1 MKEHKSISNDKL
13 VSLEDGLIPNIETS
27 YVKRMVRTTNG
38 CKQLVQCIKF
48 LLYFELLLFVGW
60 AFYTIMETYTVE
72 SMEHKITDSIRDSES
87 HNSHSRQLP
96 YEETTIIPSNFLAE
110 MENLLQT
117 EKTLEK
123 TLEEQFN
130 KQLHS
135 VETGMN
141 FVTTT
146 EEPNLKKVEEDNIR
160 AKHSPL
166 LVTKVPRLLVEELE
180 KDFETNESESL
191 LPIEDALEKILKE
204 QFKKHSVETDMN
216 FVTTTEEPNSK
227 KVEEDHIK
235 AARSPLLMT
244 NVPKLVVEELEKDFE
259 TNESESLLP
268 IEDALEK
275 ILKEQF
281 KKHSVET
288 DMNFVTTTEEPN
300 SKKVEE
306 DHIKAARSP
315 LLMTN
320 VPKLVVEELDKD
332 FETNESESLL
342 PIENAL
348 QKTLEEQFKKQLH
361 SIETDMNFV
370 TTTEEPISKKVEEDH
385 IKAARSPLLMTNVP
399 KLVVEELDKDFETNE
414 SESLLPIENA
424 LQKTLEEQ
432 FKKQLHSIDTDMNF
446 VTTTEEPNSKKVEGD
461 HIKAARSPLLMTN
474 VPKLVV
480 EELEKDFETNESE
493 SLLPIENALQKTLE
507 EQFKKQ
513 LHSIETDMNFVTTTE
528 EPNSKKVE
536 EDHIKAA
543 RSPLLVTNVPKL
555 LVEEIEKDF
564 ETNYSESL
572 SQIENA
578 FDKIL
583 DELFNKQLHSGETNM
598 NFDTTRKEPNLEK
611 VEEDHIRAKHSPL
624 LVTSVPRLVVE
635 ELEKDLETN
644 ESEDTNP
651 DSSKSEDTNSDSSKS
666 EEPSLVWNF
675 GFLPFPNIYNIKAQ
689 SESSPNDSDKSEST
703 EIVEELLEM
712 DNHRATDGIDKE
724 TAVLIDQ
731 ILLSLILQEAR
742 RDGQIMNISEDD
754 MNPKLQDSTFGEQFY
769 GMDGDDTRLMTSFQ
783 TDSGSEDWKDDS
795 VYDDI
800 IINRSVRENTN
811 DRTPGDFNEQNHEFT
826 PMIGD
831 AKSGE
836 TAKQNFEPDMS
847 SWISGTDEVYDPPV
861 FTGADISW
869 AKSIDKRGISDVSM
883 NQELPYMRV
892 ENVEGFDERLVP
904 QFPDK
909 LNQNNV
915 MSRLRPEIAETSY
928 RRR

>member
-60 AFYTIMETYTVE
+60 AFYAILETYTVK

-87 HNSHSRQLP
+87 YNSHSRQLP

-117 EKTLEK
+117 ESTLTK
-123 TLEEQFN
+123 TLEEQFK

-135 VETGMN
+135 VETDMN

-146 EEPNLKKVEEDNIR
+146 EEPNLKMVEEDHIKAAR
-160 AKHSPL
+160 SPL
-166 LVTKVPRLLVEELE
+166 LMTDVPRLVVEKLE
-180 KDFETNESESL
+180 KDFETNESENL
-191 LPIEDALEKILKE
+191 LPIKDALEKILEE

-227 KVEEDHIK
+227 KVEEDHIRAK
-235 AARSPLLMT
+235 NSPLLVT
-244 NVPKLVVEELEKDFE
+244 DVPRLVVEKLEKDFE
-259 TNESESLLP
+259 TNESENLLP
-268 IEDALEK
+268 IKDALEK
-275 ILKEQF
+275 ILEEQFKKHSVETDMNFVTTTEEPNLKMVEEDHIKAARSPLLMTDVPRLVVEKLEKDFETNESENLLPIKDALEKILEEQF

-306 DHIKAARSP
+306 DHIRAKNSP
-315 LLMTN
+315 LLVTD
-320 VPKLVVEELDKD
+320 VP
-332 FETNESESLL
+332 
-342 PIENAL
+342 
-348 QKTLEEQFKKQLH
+348 
-361 SIETDMNFV
+361 
-370 TTTEEPISKKVEEDH
+370 
-385 IKAARSPLLMTNVP
+385 R
-399 KLVVEELDKDFETNE
+399 
-414 SESLLPIENA
+414 
-424 LQKTLEEQ
+424 
-432 FKKQLHSIDTDMNF
+432 
-446 VTTTEEPNSKKVEGD
+446 
-461 HIKAARSPLLMTN
+461 
-474 VPKLVV
+474 LVV

-493 SLLPIENALQKTLE
+493 NLLPIKDALEKILE
-507 EQFKKQ
+507 EQFKK
-513 LHSIETDMNFVTTTE
+513 HSVETDMNFVTTTE
-528 EPNSKKVE
+528 EPNSK
-536 EDHIKAA
+536 
-543 RSPLLVTNVPKL
+543 
-555 LVEEIEKDF
+555 
-564 ETNYSESL
+564 
-572 SQIENA
+572 
-578 FDKIL
+578 
-583 DELFNKQLHSGETNM
+583 M
-598 NFDTTRKEPNLEK
+598 

-624 LVTSVPRLVVE
+624 LLTNVPKLIE

-651 DSSKSEDTNSDSSKS
+651 DSSKSEDTNSDSSIS

-675 GFLPFPNIYNIKAQ
+675 GFLPFPNIYNIKTQ

-703 EIVEELLEM
+703 EIVEKLLKM
-712 DNHRATDGIDKE
+712 DNHRASDGTDKE
-724 TAVLIDQ
+724 LAALIDQ

-742 RDGQIMNISEDD
+742 RDGQIMNFSEED
-754 MNPKLQDSTFGEQFY
+754 MDPKFQDSTIDEQFY
-769 GMDGDDTRLMTSFQ
+769 EMNGDDTTLMTPFQ

-811 DRTPGDFNEQNHEFT
+811 DRTPGDFNEQNQDFT

-861 FTGADISW
+861 FTEADMSW
-869 AKSIDKRGISDVSM
+869 AKSIFKRGIPDVSM
-883 NQELPYMRV
+883 NQELPNMHV
-892 ENVEGFDERLVP
+892 ENVEGLDERLVP
-904 QFPDK
+904 QFPGK

-915 MSRLRPEIAETSY
+915 MSRLRPEIAV
-928 RRR
+928 RRG